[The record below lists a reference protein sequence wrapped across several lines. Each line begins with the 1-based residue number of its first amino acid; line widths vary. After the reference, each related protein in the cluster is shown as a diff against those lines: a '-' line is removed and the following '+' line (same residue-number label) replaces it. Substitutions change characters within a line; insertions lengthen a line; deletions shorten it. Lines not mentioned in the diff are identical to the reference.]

1 MKKISSKKSLTR
13 KVLCSV
19 MAASMM
25 GVAGTAFAA
34 EYEKTIVPNYIVQD
48 ELDENSSTPT
58 NGDVNDNITV
68 NVNELCVTDP
78 EEHDYEFIGAV
89 NLGDIT
95 WNLGGEGKTVT
106 INVDGRNNKEAEVIG
121 VLADDG
127 ATINIKGSTTINTI
141 ISQGEY
147 GSAIVVENGSSVNVT
162 GDTIKLYGDVEATT
176 GGKIKLTGKTVTGDY
191 IRLHNDYDF
200 NPGYQKSAHNSLTIT
215 ADNITFKDYEG
226 LSTEGMDE
234 KDVARDS
241 GQPVV
246 YVNNSDLTMT
256 GNVTISNAEGKK
268 VLLADPIG
276 KDMEYYALRAT
287 DGSIVTLGKD
297 SSSKVDITGDVVV
310 EGLPWIDTE
319 DRPDPHTI
327 PTDGRGKESCLT
339 VNGAATVK
347 GNVVVMHGSEVT
359 FANSANITGRIWNGI
374 DADAAKEGEIGYMH
388 SNIADGGARKDGG
401 ILTINGGTINGT
413 VFTGGGAKTIL
424 KNVTI
429 TTDTKV
435 ENDALTI
442 ENATVN
448 LTNTT
453 INGGLGVR
461 SGSLTMDGGAIN
473 GVARSEMHE
482 GDFEKTEID
491 IQTGTAE
498 LTDTNINAV
507 ILVGMPGEDPNV
519 YPSESSKLV
528 LNGNNETTVYTPE
541 YLLVGPK
548 GTLEIEG
555 GTLKANELK
564 KMTSV
569 FGETSREGGIVLNGG
584 IISTLSGQIFENSID
599 TTSEEAAIASK
610 ASGAVTNKVIRFVS
624 GTLQLN
630 DSLYTTDY
638 RDSAIAALNN
648 NNVELVMMGTL
659 VKGAEPVVAITV
671 ENINEKVGAGTHDS
685 VVLTAPEGSTSS
697 VVVNSDIVTSG
708 VGSVD
713 LTNTSEKTFQV
724 AGGKEFTLTGGAT
737 GAIVQ
742 GAESA
747 TVNVGEESKLN
758 IGAQGKNV
766 TLAGNLIADNGS
778 AVDVRSNLVVAGN
791 VTLNNAQLSAAEA
804 EVSVKDLAVN
814 AGSAITSAKAI
825 TADKLSMVSGQ
836 ISAQALTVGAIT
848 QAKDSAII
856 VEKVDVTGDVAA
868 ENLNAR
874 ALNIGGKLVSSGKL
888 NATDIT
894 VTGVAEVAGAT
905 VANLT
910 AGSLNAT
917 GVVLATDKVNVTGA
931 ATVANLTAKEF
942 TVGGTTTVKG
952 DLTADSINLKDV
964 VVDAGGFTVNDS
976 VVIGG
981 TLKVNDGKVVLDNGT
996 TDSGYNVGKITAGK
1010 AAAVEMKSG
1019 VIGANDLS
1027 TVIDSSSAAGGFVLN
1042 GGTIS
1047 TLSGQI
1053 FEKAIDDTSEE
1064 TAKAC
1069 NDAGAIT
1076 NKTITFTSGKLMFNE
1091 KYYTAAY
1098 KNSAITALNNEKVV
1112 IDWYNA
1118 TKLDG
1123 KTTVGTLE
1131 ELDKETQGSIENIEF
1146 KPTEN
1151 KPVIINGDVKTQGIA
1166 SVDLS
1171 KVDDKSVTIEGDKEF
1186 TIKGDANGNI
1196 ITGTDNAE
1204 LKVGGN
1210 GETVVNLGN
1219 DNKEAQLKGN
1229 IEAKPGATIN
1239 IENTTNV
1246 VANDKKEGG
1255 KVKLEKAT
1263 VNVKNGALHA
1273 NEMALE
1279 HANLHSAVQAAVNVQ
1294 QLTVAG
1300 ETNITGNVNVTGDKE
1315 GKSELKVENGT
1326 GTVINVGADEAA
1338 GVVVADN
1345 TTLNGATLFLDP
1357 AYFNGIEK
1365 GSKFATGTTTL
1376 DGKYVAGRNSLIVFG
1391 EAKTDSAEKAFNA
1404 TNLNWENVAA
1414 AVYLAAPIT
1423 MDKDSAL
1430 VVNGGLSDLKELGEV
1445 AEKSVTFA
1453 DKSMLMVADAKPDT
1467 IAINGASTIEVKP
1480 DSKLMLIGAEDTK
1493 VYTVFGVDTENAN
1506 EKARWAYENVISNE
1520 IAMTFVSAS
1529 EEEGVFAGYKAKL
1542 DSLAAIYGDSV
1553 TAANV
1558 LDAVRVDKENK
1569 TAQDF
1574 FAAVGNDYGTKE
1586 ARAKALNNVTTA
1598 TAQAGVASSAIV
1610 ANAEVANAIGDHLGF
1625 ASVAEVGGNG
1635 ARLNKENGSAVWA
1648 KLIHKKADVD
1658 GLKVGSIGKADYD
1671 VKQNGIVAGLD
1682 IVNTEDKAFGVAI
1695 TYMDGKVTGAAAKND
1710 TENYG
1715 LSVYGKKKV
1724 GKAAI
1729 IADLSYIHG
1738 ENDIKAGTVTEKP
1751 KSDAL
1756 SLGIKAETAIKSGVG
1771 QFVPY
1776 VGARV
1781 TRLGIGDYKDSIGI
1795 KHDSDVENLF
1805 NIPVGIK
1812 YSANIQKGN
1821 WTMRPT
1827 VDLGYVFNVG
1837 NKDGQETV
1845 SYGGASN
1852 TFSYEMVDKSSFV
1865 GALGFEVENKNVAYN
1880 LGYQYTKGD
1889 NTKAHKY
1896 MLGFK
1901 VKF

>member
-19 MAASMM
+19 MATGMM

-34 EYEKTIVPNYIVQD
+34 TEKYPDEDCIAGSYIIDSGAADQNIPAGTYNNGIYVFGPEGVNVIGTGITVKANEVED
-48 ELDENSSTPT
+48 TDALTFAAPNSSVTLYNSTITGGVVLRPNNIIAT
-58 NGDVNDNITV
+58 ISGGTIDPVFHKNGNASEIEATSGQLTLD
-68 NVNELCVTDP
+68 
-78 EEHDYEFIGAV
+78 
-89 NLGDIT
+89 
-95 WNLGGEGKTVT
+95 KVT
-106 INVDGRNNKEAEVIG
+106 INCGMVATNY
-121 VLADDG
+121 ADEQI
-127 ATINIKGSTTINTI
+127 IN
-141 ISQGEY
+141 GE
-147 GSAIVVENGSSVNVT
+147 E
-162 GDTIKLYGDVEATT
+162 KLLPIATT
-176 GGKIKLTGKTVTGDY
+176 
-191 IRLHNDYDF
+191 
-200 NPGYQKSAHNSLTIT
+200 
-215 ADNITFKDYEG
+215 
-226 LSTEGMDE
+226 
-234 KDVARDS
+234 
-241 GQPVV
+241 PVI
-246 YVNNSDLTMT
+246 L
-256 GNVTISNAEGKK
+256 
-268 VLLADPIG
+268 
-276 KDMEYYALRAT
+276 
-287 DGSIVTLGKD
+287 
-297 SSSKVDITGDVVV
+297 VD
-310 EGLPWIDTE
+310 
-319 DRPDPHTI
+319 
-327 PTDGRGKESCLT
+327 
-339 VNGAATVK
+339 
-347 GNVVVMHGSEVT
+347 
-359 FANSANITGRIWNGI
+359 
-374 DADAAKEGEIGYMH
+374 
-388 SNIADGGARKDGG
+388 
-401 ILTINGGTINGT
+401 GGTINSVESYDVEAKETAYTEIAAEGT
-413 VFTGGGAKTIL
+413 GKVIL
-424 KNVTI
+424 KGVAINSGIGAYGRHEPKPGSVQVENSVINAGSLTAGAEIFAESNGFIHIYNDAKKETHKVSLDVIAFDGGKIVVDNANIVVTGMQKVDKNNVDITETNGTIAALAASSIEVNKGDITAYSNIIASNYDTDEKDDLIPSSRKGGIIQVTDGNITAPNAILVDGCKVVDGGEVEGRSTVITKNGDINAGNLISAANGGRVVAENGNI
-429 TTDTKV
+429 TTDTINVTGGGRVVISGSTNVNLKANKILV
-435 ENDALTI
+435 KDSGSRVVLGQNATLASNHLDVLLQGSKNDAIAL
-442 ENATVN
+442 
-448 LTNTT
+448 
-453 INGGLGVR
+453 
-461 SGSLTMDGGAIN
+461 
-473 GVARSEMHE
+473 
-482 GDFEKTEID
+482 
-491 IQTGTAE
+491 
-498 LTDTNINAV
+498 
-507 ILVGMPGEDPNV
+507 
-519 YPSESSKLV
+519 
-528 LNGNNETTVYTPE
+528 
-541 YLLVGPK
+541 
-548 GTLEIEG
+548 EG
-555 GTLKANELK
+555 GT
-564 KMTSV
+564 
-569 FGETSREGGIVLNGG
+569 
-584 IISTLSGQIFENSID
+584 ISTVSGQIFEKAID
-599 TTSEEAAIASK
+599 TTSEETAIASI
-610 ASGAVTNKVIRFVS
+610 ASGAVANKHINFTGEKAS
-624 GTLQLN
+624 GILQLN
-630 DSLYTTDY
+630 DSMYTTEY
-638 RDSAIAALNN
+638 LTSAVSALNN
-648 NNVELVMMGTL
+648 SNVEIVMMGKL
-659 VKGAEPVVAITV
+659 VKGAEPIVPITV
-671 ENINEKVGAGTHDS
+671 ENINEKVGSGTHDS
-685 VVLTAPEGSTSS
+685 VVLTAPEGSATGI
-697 VVVNSDIVTSG
+697 VVNSDVITSG

-713 LTNTSEKTFQV
+713 LTNASEKTFQV

-747 TVNVGEESKLN
+747 TVNVGEASILN

-766 TLAGNLIADNGS
+766 TLSGNLIAGNGS

-791 VTLNNAQLSAAEA
+791 VSLNNATLSAAEA
-804 EVSVKDLAVN
+804 EVSVKDLNVN
-814 AGSAITSAKAI
+814 AGSAIASAKAI

-836 ISAQALTVGAIT
+836 ITAQALTVGAIT
-848 QAKDSAII
+848 QAKGSTIN
-856 VEKVDVTGDVAA
+856 VDKAVVTGDVVA
-868 ENLNAR
+868 ENLNAK
-874 ALNIGGKLVSSGKL
+874 ALNIGGKLVSTGTFK
-888 NATDIT
+888 ATDVT
-894 VTGVAEVAGAT
+894 VTGAAELAGANVVNLT
-905 VANLT
+905 AGSLKATGAVVASGDVSVTDAAELASANVANLT
-910 AGSLNAT
+910 AGSLDAT
-917 GVVLATDKVNVTGA
+917 GAIVATDKVNVTGA
-931 ATVANLTAKEF
+931 AIVAALTAKAF
-942 TVGGTTTVKG
+942 TVNGTTIVNG
-952 DLTADSINLKDV
+952 ALTAESINVKDV
-964 VVDAGGFTVNDS
+964 VVNAGGFTVNDS

-1019 VIGANDLS
+1019 VIEANDLS
-1027 TVIDSSSAAGGFVLN
+1027 TAIDSSSAAGGVVLN

-1047 TLSGQI
+1047 TLTGQI
-1053 FEKAIDDTSEE
+1053 FEKGIDDTSEE

-1204 LKVGGN
+1204 FKVGGN

-1453 DKSMLMVADAKPDT
+1453 DKSMLMVAGAKPET
-1467 IAINGASTIEVKP
+1467 VAINGASKIEVKSG
-1480 DSKLMLIGAEDTK
+1480 SKLMLIGAEDAK
-1493 VYTVFGVDTENAN
+1493 VYTVFGVDAEKDNEN
-1506 EKARWAYENVISNE
+1506 ARWAYDNVISDE
-1520 IAMTFVSAS
+1520 IAMVFVSAS
-1529 EEEGVFAGYKAKL
+1529 EEEGIFAGYKAKL

-1635 ARLNKENGSAVWA
+1635 ARLNKENGSVVWA
-1648 KLIHKKADVD
+1648 KLIHKKADID

-1695 TYMDGKVTGAAAKND
+1695 TYMDGKVTGVVAKND